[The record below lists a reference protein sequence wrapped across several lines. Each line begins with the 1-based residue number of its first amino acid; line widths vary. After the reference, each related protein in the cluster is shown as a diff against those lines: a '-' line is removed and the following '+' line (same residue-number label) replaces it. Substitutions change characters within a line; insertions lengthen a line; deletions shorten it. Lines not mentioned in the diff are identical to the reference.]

1 MRNCRGLATTL
12 AGVVTMAAAG
22 AVAWLATAGA
32 TMAGAATR
40 SRASGLPT
48 HAHAGAGFSSS
59 GVAGSQ
65 LAGPDIMALVV
76 AGLAVSSFIFLIVT
90 FVRRRTS
97 TA

>member
-12 AGVVTMAAAG
+12 AGVFTLAAAG
-22 AVAWLATAGA
+22 AVAWLATVEA
-32 TMAGAATR
+32 TVAGAATS

-48 HAHAGAGFSSS
+48 HAHAGGRFSS
-59 GVAGSQ
+59 GGAGSR

-76 AGLAVSSFIFLIVT
+76 AGLAVSAVLFLIFT
-90 FVRRRTS
+90 YVRRRTP